1 MVTRPRRNLALLV
14 TVSLAFAVGACS
26 SDDEEPRASDETT
39 TTAAARAAGLQAQ
52 IASYDLVAAKPQR
65 LMIGL
70 VASEGRLVTGGEIEV
85 FFAHLGDGTGK
96 SATGT
101 VGTPH
106 RGVFQP
112 IAGST
117 ARPEGPR
124 FSRPSEGVGVYA
136 VRDAVFDKP
145 GRWGLIANVEL
156 GGEKTTVQATFD
168 VGVTTRIVGVGERAP
183 ATRNPIAGSA
193 EVPAEAIDSRA
204 KDREPIPDPSLH
216 STTIADAL
224 AAGRPI
230 VVVVSTPV
238 YCVSQFCGPIT
249 DSVEKLAAEFD
260 GRASFVHLEVW
271 QDFEKKQ
278 VNESAGQW
286 VYRELKGDLLEPWVF
301 VVGRDGTIA
310 HRFDNIAGDDE
321 LRAALDQVV
330 A

>member
-1 MVTRPRRNLALLV
+1 VIRPRRHLTAAVALVLAL
-14 TVSLAFAVGACS
+14 GACS
-26 SDDEEPRASDETT
+26 SGADEPRAADTT
-39 TTAAARAAGLQAQ
+39 TTTTGAAATGKLEAQ

-70 VASEGRLVTGGEIEV
+70 VAGEGRLVTGGEIEV
-85 FFAHLGDGTGK
+85 LFAHLGDGSGK

-101 VGTPH
+101 VGEPY
-106 RGVFQP
+106 RGIFQP
-112 IAGST
+112 IAGTS
-117 ARPEGPR
+117 ARPDGPR
-124 FSRPSEGVGVYA
+124 LSRPSEGVGVYA

-145 GRWGLIANVEL
+145 GRWGLIANVEI
-156 GGEKTTVQATFD
+156 GGAKTTVQATFD
-168 VGVTTRIVGVGERAP
+168 VADKARIIGVGERAP
-183 ATRNPIAGSA
+183 TTRNPIAGTT
-193 EVPAEAIDSRA
+193 EVPPAAIDSRA
-204 KDREPIPDPSLH
+204 KGTDPIPDPSLH
-216 STTIADAL
+216 TTTIADAV
-224 AAGRPI
+224 AAGRPT

-249 DSVEKLAAEFD
+249 DSVEKLATEYE
-260 GRASFVHLEVW
+260 GKASFVHLEVW

-286 VYRELKGDLLEPWVF
+286 IYRELKGDLLEPWVF

-321 LRAALDQVV
+321 LRAAVDQVT